1 MSQSYADDAP
11 ATASA
16 GFLIVAAAS
25 VVAVILL
32 ILAVAYNSSRA
43 ARISSVYTSVAAPAN
58 QALTA
63 EVNAYNRDQRTNLAA
78 TKTDLTR
85 LIKTDTT
92 FEAGIVAVAFPRGA
106 GSHSAAALVNAVR
119 ARIKLFRQQEKST
132 TLRQLQSFN
141 KRDQAANAVVEAQAQ
156 QTRTAL
162 GLPAAASGQQF

>member
-1 MSQSYADDAP
+1 MSASYADDTP
-11 ATASA
+11 ATASG

-25 VVAVILL
+25 AVAVILL
-32 ILAVAYNSSRA
+32 ILAFAYNSGRP
-43 ARISSVYTSVAAPAN
+43 ARIASVYTSVAAPAN

-78 TKTDLTR
+78 AKADLTR
-85 LIKTDTT
+85 LIETDTT
-92 FEAGIVAVAFPRGA
+92 FEAGIVAVAFPPGA

-141 KRDQAANAVVEAQAQ
+141 RRDQSANAAVAAQVQ
-156 QTRTAL
+156 QTHLAL
-162 GLPAAASGQQF
+162 GLPAATSGQEF

>member
-16 GFLIVAAAS
+16 GFLIVAAGS

-32 ILAVAYNSSRA
+32 ILAVAYNSGRA
-43 ARISSVYTSVAAPAN
+43 PRIASVYTSVAAPAN

-78 TKTDLTR
+78 ARADLAK
-85 LIKTDTT
+85 LIKTDTS
-92 FEAGIVAVAFPRGA
+92 FDAGIIAVAFPGA
-106 GSHSAAALVNAVR
+106 ASHAAAALVNADL

-141 KRDQAANAVVEAQAQ
+141 RRDQSANAAVAAQVQ
-156 QTRTAL
+156 QTRLAL
-162 GLPAAASGQQF
+162 GLPAASGQDF

>member
-16 GFLIVAAAS
+16 GFLIVAAGS

-32 ILAVAYNSSRA
+32 ILAVAYNSGRA
-43 ARISSVYTSVAAPAN
+43 PRIASVYTSVAAPAN

-78 TKTDLTR
+78 AKTDLAR

-92 FEAGIVAVAFPRGA
+92 FDAGIIAVAFPPGA
-106 GSHSAAALVNAVR
+106 GSHSAAALVNADL

-141 KRDQAANAVVEAQAQ
+141 RRDQSANAEVAAQVQ
-156 QTRTAL
+156 QTRLAL
-162 GLPAAASGQQF
+162 GLPGASGQEF